1 MSRQIELANRAG
13 PSSLVITDADRRFMA
28 RALTLARRGRR
39 TAAPN
44 PAVGCVIALDNR
56 IVGEGWHVA
65 PGSAHA
71 EIIALAAAGDR
82 AAKAGAYVSLEPCS
96 RQGRT
101 GPCHQAL
108 IDAGIARV
116 VIATRDPSMGGRGIE
131 LLEQAG
137 IRVSCGCSEAEAREL
152 NRGFFKRLEHQLP
165 WVAVK
170 LAASLDGRTAWPQS
184 PEKAPRWITG
194 PRARRD
200 VHELRALSCCVLSG
214 IGTVLADDPRLDV
227 RLPASGAGERPPL
240 KAVLDSRLRTPPSA
254 RLLRTAGA
262 TLIFSGTD
270 ADKDC
275 EKREQRL
282 GEMGAEVVRVPR
294 ASGGLDLKA
303 VLAELGR
310 RQCNEVMVEAGAT
323 LAGALVAANL
333 VDEINLYTAPLILG
347 STAPPLLHLKAPAT
361 GAFASA
367 FKLLRTR
374 TLGPDLRLDW
384 RRCDS
389 RAQS

>member
-1 MSRQIELANRAG
+1 
-13 PSSLVITDADRRFMA
+13 MA
-28 RALTLARRGRR
+28 RALKLAQRGRH

-44 PAVGCVIALDNR
+44 PAVGCVIALDHR

-65 PGSAHA
+65 AGSAHA
-71 EIIALAAAGDR
+71 EINALAAAGDR
-82 AAKAGAYVSLEPCS
+82 AAKAWAYVSLEPCS

-108 IDAGIARV
+108 IDAGIAQV

-131 LLEQAG
+131 LLKQAG
-137 IRVSCGCSEAEAREL
+137 IGVSCGCLEAEAREL

-184 PEKAPRWITG
+184 TEDAPRWITG

-200 VHELRALSCCVLSG
+200 VHQLRALSCCILTG

-227 RLPASGAGERPPL
+227 RLPAAGAGERPPL

-254 RLLRTAGA
+254 RLLQTAG
-262 TLIFSGTD
+262 TVLIFTGTD
-270 ADKDC
+270 AGKDRT
-275 EKREQRL
+275 KREQRL
-282 GEMGAEVVRVPR
+282 GDKGAEVVRVPE
-294 ASGGLDLKA
+294 AAKGLNLKA

-310 RQCNEVMVEAGAT
+310 RQCNEVRVEAGAT
-323 LAGALVAANL
+323 LAGALVAADL
-333 VDEINLYTAPLILG
+333 VDEINLYTAPLVLG
-347 STAPPLLHLKAPAT
+347 SAAPPLLQLDAPAT
-361 GAFASA
+361 SALAEAFE
-367 FKLLRTR
+367 LVRTR

-384 RRCDS
+384 RR
-389 RAQS
+389 RHLQARP